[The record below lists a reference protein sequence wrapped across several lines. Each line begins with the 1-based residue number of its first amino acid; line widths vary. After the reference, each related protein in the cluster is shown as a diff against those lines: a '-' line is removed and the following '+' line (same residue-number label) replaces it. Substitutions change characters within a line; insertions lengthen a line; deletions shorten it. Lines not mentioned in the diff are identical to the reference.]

1 VKHAEGGI
9 VLEQVRERSGICQVV
24 GGDEFYVRI
33 MQSGSDDISSNAAE
47 TINTYF
53 YGHDAFSLADQVS
66 NSQGNLLDLG
76 QVIEVVA
83 AHGF

>member
-1 VKHAEGGI
+1 
-9 VLEQVRERSGICQVV
+9 
-24 GGDEFYVRI
+24 VRI